1 MKKSK
6 LGSLYVMPIVIWLT
20 LFFLIPLAIICV
32 YAFLKKGTYGGVELE
47 LAFDSFYIFT
57 DKVFLSILWKTIY
70 ISVIVTVI
78 TVALSV
84 PTAYYIARSKYKKEL
99 LFLIIIPFWTN
110 FLIRIYSWI
119 AVLGNNGIIYNLFS
133 HINNILIGIE
143 IIDTP
148 INLLYNT
155 GAVIVITVYTSLPF
169 AILPLYAVIEK
180 FDFSLIEASRDLGA
194 TNGQAFFKIF
204 IPNIK
209 QGIITATIFTFVPS
223 LGSYAVPKLVGGTQ
237 ATMLGNIIAQHLTVT
252 RNWPLAS
259 AISGALIVVTLISIM
274 LVITLNKRKNNTEV
288 SIDE

>member
-6 LGSLYVMPIVIWLT
+6 LGTYYTLPIALWLIV
-20 LFFLIPLAIICV
+20 FFAIPMFIVLA
-32 YAFLKKGTYGGVELE
+32 YAFLKKGTYGGVEME
-47 LAFDSFYIFT
+47 LSFASFYIFT
-57 DKVFLSILWKTIY
+57 DKVFLTILAKTVY
-70 ISVIVTVI
+70 ISIMVTI
-78 TVALSV
+78 FTVLLSL

-99 LFLIIIPFWTN
+99 LFLVIIPFWTN

-119 AVLGNNGIIYNLFS
+119 AVLGNNGFL
-133 HINNILIGIE
+133 NNILIKLG

-148 INLLYNT
+148 LQLLYNT
-155 GAVIVITVYTSLPF
+155 GAVIIISVYTSLPF

-180 FDFSLIEASRDLGA
+180 FDFSLMEAARDLGA
-194 TNGQAFFKIF
+194 TNREAFFKVF

-209 QGIITATIFTFVPS
+209 PGIITAILFTFIPA

-259 AISGALIVVTLISIM
+259 TISAALIIVTSIAILLFMKLSSKETKLEVVA
-274 LVITLNKRKNNTEV
+274 E
-288 SIDE
+288 DE

>member
-6 LGSLYVMPIVIWLT
+6 LGTYYTLPIALWLIV
-20 LFFLIPLAIICV
+20 FFAIPMFIVLA
-32 YAFLKKGTYGGVELE
+32 YAFLKKGTYGGVEME
-47 LAFDSFYIFT
+47 LSFASFYIFT
-57 DKVFLSILWKTIY
+57 DKVFLTILAKTVY
-70 ISVIVTVI
+70 ISIMVTI
-78 TVALSV
+78 FTVLLSL

-99 LFLIIIPFWTN
+99 LFLVIIPFWTN

-119 AVLGNNGIIYNLFS
+119 AVLGNNGFL
-133 HINNILIGIE
+133 NNILIKLR

-148 INLLYNT
+148 LQLLYNT
-155 GAVIVITVYTSLPF
+155 GAVIIISVYTSLPF

-180 FDFSLIEASRDLGA
+180 FDFSLMEAARDLGA
-194 TNGQAFFKIF
+194 TNREAFFKVF

-209 QGIITATIFTFVPS
+209 PGIITAILFTFIPA

-259 AISGALIVVTLISIM
+259 TISAALIIVTSIAILLFMKLSSKETKLEVVA
-274 LVITLNKRKNNTEV
+274 E
-288 SIDE
+288 DE